1 MLVQLREVLLKKHF
15 EPFEPT
21 KEQLAFFYQQTQEL
35 EPYSN
40 PLGSLTMLVE
50 EHTPVKKPKS
60 KVFGV
65 TFVVAPEKMKFRV
78 RVEGPN
84 LYETCVIAKEE
95 TKVKLTSLM
104 AALPKRALLSPEKKS
119 PVPKEMLH

>member
-1 MLVQLREVLLKKHF
+1 MKKHF
-15 EPFEPT
+15 EPFEPS

-35 EPYSN
+35 EPYTS

-50 EHTPVKKPKS
+50 EHTPVKQPK
-60 KVFGV
+60 KKLFGV

-104 AALPKRALLSPEKKS
+104 AALPKRALLTHETEKGA

>member
-1 MLVQLREVLLKKHF
+1 VKKHF

-35 EPYSN
+35 EQYTN

-50 EHTPVKKPKS
+50 EHTPVKKPKQ

-65 TFVVAPEKMKFRV
+65 TFVVAPEKLKFRV

-95 TKVKLTSLM
+95 AKLKLTSLM
-104 AALPKRALLSPEKKS
+104 AALPKRALLAPEKKA

>member
-1 MLVQLREVLLKKHF
+1 MRKHF
-15 EPFEPT
+15 EPFEPS

-35 EPYSN
+35 ESYTN

-50 EHTPVKKPKS
+50 EHTPLKKS
-60 KVFGV
+60 ARKVFGV
-65 TFVVAPEKMKFRV
+65 TFVVAPEKLKFRV

-95 TKVKLTSLM
+95 TKMKLTSLM
-104 AALPKRALLSPEKKS
+104 AALPKRALLAPDKGKGA